1 MKKTLLAIALMAS
14 MAGVSTKTVVTVNG
28 EKIDS
33 AVIDRQVSD
42 LNKQSKGQI
51 KDSPELR
58 ERLKQNAIVHTVIV
72 QEAKKRKLDDS
83 AEYKDFIKRTKD
95 EADKRGES
103 KKASFKQDF
112 EDFKEKLE
120 NEKLPT
126 RLYGEFENAPKLF
139 PIFYH
144 RYIPSGIYDDPP
156 VFSIMGTDI
165 IVYGKNISDWVQ
177 NEYYPESAR
186 IYLKKIKTK
195 VPFWMSILDYSD

>member
-1 MKKTLLAIALMAS
+1 MINETIDAMKK
-14 MAGVSTKTVVTVNG
+14 AGVTFEKGLNEDEISKVENAYEIKLPIVWKEFFKTALPISRGFYNLRNF
-28 EKIDS
+28 S
-33 AVIDRQVSD
+33 AKNVEM
-42 LNKQSKGQI
+42 I
-51 KDSPELR
+51 KMVMNCP
-58 ERLKQNAIVHTVIV
+58 
-72 QEAKKRKLDDS
+72 
-83 AEYKDFIKRTKD
+83 
-95 EADKRGES
+95 
-103 KKASFKQDF
+103 F